1 MNELKKIFDYQG
13 KQVRTVVVDG
23 EPLFVAK
30 DVCEILDHSN
40 PTKAVA
46 DLVDPDDLT
55 SGEVIDSMGRTQVAN
70 LVTEAGLYSLV
81 LGSRKAEAKSFKRWI
96 VHEVL
101 PSIRKHGGYL
111 TAEKIEEAL
120 LNPDTIIRLATN
132 LKEEQQKVR
141 LLEEKR
147 KEDAPKVLFAD
158 SVAAS
163 HTNILIGELAKILKQ
178 NGLDIGQNRLFEW
191 LRQRGYLINRRGTD
205 YNMPTQ
211 KAMEMELFIIKET
224 TINKP
229 DGSIHISKTV
239 KVTGKGQVYFVNKL
253 IVKTA

>member
-23 EPLFVAK
+23 EPMFVAK
-30 DVCEILDHSN
+30 DVCEILELDDVRR
-40 PTKAVA
+40 AVER
-46 DLVDPDDLT
+46 LDDDERSLT
-55 SGEVIDSMGRTQVAN
+55 PVIDSLGREQEAWAVN
-70 LVTEAGLYSLV
+70 EAGLYGLV
-81 LGSRKAEAKSFKRWI
+81 LGSKKPEAKSFKRW
-96 VHEVL
+96 VKHEVL

-132 LKEEQQKVR
+132 LKAEQQKVR